1 MRGYIVLDVEQRV
14 RRSGWFRSAIPA
26 VMSLSYRCLLC
37 HKGLRPIE
45 TKNTADGTE
54 KTNRG
59 VTMRKSKALPITSAE
74 RATLQPARVADAQL
88 DHLEHMIRSLAVSAD
103 AQAFIGLDRAY
114 WKRRLAAL
122 GDESDLVS
130 TQRARVLR
138 LLDLLEPEQAAG
150 APEKAAAWTIATPPA
165 TSGLHA

>member
-1 MRGYIVLDVEQRV
+1 MVQVGDSCRHAPVT
-14 RRSGWFRSAIPA
+14 
-26 VMSLSYRCLLC
+26 SLPPLSQ
-37 HKGLRPIE
+37 GLRPIE

-59 VTMRKSKALPITSAE
+59 VTMRKSKALPITNAE

-88 DHLEHMIRSLAVSAD
+88 DHLEHMIRSLAASGD
-103 AQAFIGLDRAY
+103 AHAFACLDRAY

-138 LLDLLEPEQAAG
+138 LLDLLEPEPAG
-150 APEKAAAWTIATPPA
+150 SAPGKAAAWPIATPPA
-165 TSGLHA
+165 PPDLHA